1 MTIDDITLGDP
12 LPPEL
17 RQLRAA
23 VPVEDP
29 AQVAARRSRLVK
41 ALGSE
46 ISRASESQRRR
57 KRLYRGLW
65 VSAAAAVLAL
75 SIGSG
80 VLVLHR
86 SVGSDD
92 GRSARHD
99 ASANASAAVTSPSP
113 TDRVDAAPT
122 ARILRSTGET
132 LAALEG
138 PDRPLSAGTRELQT
152 GSTVRTKAN
161 GWLALEL
168 PGLSQ
173 LEVSGSTAV
182 RLAALTAWNQ
192 RLDLSRGRIDVSIPK
207 DPNLPPHHLV
217 VVTPDSEVEVRG
229 TVFSVVVE
237 PSPQDPARL
246 VTEVFVAR
254 GAVAVRRSSEAGK
267 EELLTVGRRWRS
279 DGERSV
285 ESSDVST
292 AAPAQLGSSSARLD
306 SSSARLDSSSAP
318 PPRTSTRAAQPSAP
332 AEAHAGVPRQLPQRA
347 ARISDAATA
356 ASLEAEE
363 SRELLAEVGE
373 VQKGT
378 KSVAQD
384 PESTLGAQNRLFERA
399 LAARDRGAL
408 GDAVQALD
416 LLVARYPDS
425 PLYTSARSERA
436 RIVERMKRNAAPPAS
451 K

>member
-1 MTIDDITLGDP
+1 M
-12 LPPEL
+12 
-17 RQLRAA
+17 
-23 VPVEDP
+23 PVEDP

-86 SVGSDD
+86 SVGSGNDE
-92 GRSARHD
+92 GRVARHG
-99 ASANASAAVTSPSP
+99 APANPSSAATNPSPSEH
-113 TDRVDAAPT
+113 VDAAPT
-122 ARILRSTGET
+122 ARILRSTGEA
-132 LAALEG
+132 LATLEG

-192 RLDLSRGRIDVSIPK
+192 RLELSRGRIDVSIPK

-217 VVTPDSEVEVRG
+217 VITPDSEVEVRG

-254 GAVAVRRSSEAGK
+254 GAVAVRRSNEAGK

-279 DGERSV
+279 DGERGA
-285 ESSDVST
+285 ESTDVGSA
-292 AAPAQLGSSSARLD
+292 AAPAVLESSSAQPGSSSAQSG
-306 SSSARLDSSSAP
+306 SSSAQPTRSP
-318 PPRTSTRAAQPSAP
+318 TRAAQPSAP
-332 AEAHAGVPRQLPQRA
+332 SGANVAVPRLQRA
-347 ARISDAATA
+347 PRASDAATA
-356 ASLEAEE
+356 AAVDAAE
-363 SRELLAEVGE
+363 SRELLAEAGE
-373 VQKGT
+373 AQKAT
-378 KSVAQD
+378 KSVPQD

-436 RIVERMKRNAAPPAS
+436 RIIERMKRNAASSDS

>member
-29 AQVAARRSRLVK
+29 ALVAARRSRLVK

-46 ISRASESQRRR
+46 ISRASESQRKR

-92 GRSARHD
+92 GRVARHG
-99 ASANASAAVTSPSP
+99 APANASSAATNASPN
-113 TDRVDAAPT
+113 DHVDAAPT

-192 RLDLSRGRIDVSIPK
+192 RLELSRGRIDVSIPK

-217 VVTPDSEVEVRG
+217 VITPDSEVEVRG

-237 PSPQDPARL
+237 PSPSDPARL

-254 GAVAVRRSSEAGK
+254 GAVAVRRSNEAGK

-279 DGERSV
+279 DGERGTGSP
-285 ESSDVST
+285 DVGSA
-292 AAPAQLGSSSARLD
+292 AAPALPA
-306 SSSARLDSSSAP
+306 SAP
-318 PPRTSTRAAQPSAP
+318 PGSGSAPQTRTPARVAQPSAP
-332 AEAHAGVPRQLPQRA
+332 SDANVAVPRQQPQRA
-347 ARISDAATA
+347 PRTSDAATA
-356 ASLEAEE
+356 ESLDAEE
-363 SRELLAEVGE
+363 SRELLAEAGE
-373 VQKGT
+373 VQKGA
-378 KSVAQD
+378 KNVPQD

-436 RIVERMKRNAAPPAS
+436 RIVERMKRNAASPEG